1 VKSSNRANIAT
12 RNTDWFAYR
21 FITPV
26 ILFFIVW
33 NVIPVLWMVG
43 LGFYKYVMISAH
55 GPVFV
60 GLKNY
65 LNILNDE
72 KIWNTFRITFTFVV
86 IGVFVETCLGILLG
100 FLFWGSKNMPGRRL
114 ALTLLFAP
122 MVLTPV
128 ASGLFFKLIL
138 DPTFGILNYSLDIL
152 FNTQINFLG
161 DSLNAFISILLVDI
175 WMWTP
180 FLIMMT
186 LAALGS
192 VPSAEL
198 EAAEIDRLS
207 FYSKFRYIIWPH
219 GKFILILGIL
229 LRTIE
234 SFKSMDVVFTM
245 TFGGP
250 GNATE
255 LLGISLY
262 RKAFESFKMGESSS
276 LSIIA
281 LLVAIGFTAIFLEI
295 LNKRKKVDG

>member
-1 VKSSNRANIAT
+1 
-12 RNTDWFAYR
+12 
-21 FITPV
+21 
-26 ILFFIVW
+26 
-33 NVIPVLWMVG
+33 MVG
-43 LGFYKYVMISAH
+43 LSFYRYVMTSSK
-55 GPVFV
+55 GTSFV
-60 GLKNY
+60 GLRNFKD
-65 LNILNDE
+65 ILDDPR
-72 KIWNTFRITFTFVV
+72 IWASFSKTFLFVV
-86 IGVFVETCLGILLG
+86 IGVTVETIAGILLG
-100 FLFWGSKNMPGRRL
+100 VLFWGSKNMPGRRV

-128 ASGLFFKLIL
+128 ALGLFFKLIL
-138 DPTFGILNYSLDIL
+138 DPTFGVANYFIQLIA
-152 FNTQINFLG
+152 NTRINFLG
-161 DSLNAFISILLVDI
+161 TANGAFFSILFVDI

-180 FLIMMT
+180 FMIMMT

-198 EAAEIDRLS
+198 EAADIDRLS
-207 FYSKFRYIIWPH
+207 VADKFRYVIWPH

-234 SFKSMDVVFTM
+234 AFKSMDVVFSM

-262 RKAFESFKMGESSS
+262 RKAFESFNMGQASAM
-276 LSIIA
+276 SIIA

-295 LNKRKKVDG
+295 LNKRKRTEKNEK